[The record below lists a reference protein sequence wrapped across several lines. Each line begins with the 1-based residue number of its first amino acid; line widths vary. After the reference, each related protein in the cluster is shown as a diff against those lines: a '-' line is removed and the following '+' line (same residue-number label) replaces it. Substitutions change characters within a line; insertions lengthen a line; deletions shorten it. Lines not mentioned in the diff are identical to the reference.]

1 MKKYLLSTIA
11 VLTALT
17 VGTAA
22 KAQIINTDH
31 MYVRADAGWS
41 IGAAETEEAAVF
53 DVGVGARMNQY
64 FRADITGELR
74 PWGKQGFK
82 KDGVKVAKPDMYSL
96 DAMMNVYIEYPVWK
110 MVSVYGTGG
119 IGYAYNKT
127 DSYRGAFKGEGKHN
141 FAWNVGAGI
150 QYALTD
156 CMALDL
162 GYRFADLG
170 NARVKDLATGGKI
183 KQDVKYNDIKVGM
196 HYYF

>member
-22 KAQIINTDH
+22 KAQIANMDH

-53 DVGVGARMNQY
+53 DIGVGGRLNQY
-64 FRADITGELR
+64 FRTDLTGELR
-74 PWGKQGFK
+74 PWGKQAFK
-82 KDGVKVAKPDMYSL
+82 QDGVKVAKPDMYSL
-96 DAMMNVYIEYPVWK
+96 DAMMNVYAEYPVWK
-110 MVSVYGTGG
+110 MISVYATGG

-127 DSYRGAFKGEGKHN
+127 DDYRGLYKGEGKSN
-141 FAWNVGAGI
+141 FAWNVGAGV

-156 CMALDL
+156 CIALDL

-170 NARVKDLATGGKI
+170 DAHVKDVATGSKI
-183 KQDVKYNDIKVGM
+183 KQDVKYNDIKIGM
-196 HYYF
+196 QYYF